1 MRIKSGHMSQVVL
14 TTKEMLIRNG
24 ELILQCVRDDTN
36 TPVEATIF
44 DFAPGGHYEDL
55 CPHIQTEIAII
66 GANDKR
72 TVHFLEF
79 FARIRRLQWQ
89 IYGCRNRDA
98 YYWALLQQ
106 WQYWFEAANPGL
118 AEDIRAT
125 AHWGT
130 LQHPPKSVTQR
141 CEEWKYGME
150 DYVIWRTVMNC
161 HPPSSL
167 YRTIRLDVYEG
178 GQLIFTNKGKGH
190 QVLYITYSGEIETT
204 IPGVS
209 FDKELLEGLFTLSR
223 KEGFT
228 TKNEKIQKFERET
241 QMGRFEV
248 AFTSPWLKFAE
259 VTSRA
264 SISESHYHA
273 VANFRDPLIYVEAYL
288 FPSNCR
294 LGRANCVDTHTG
306 LYSIN
311 IFGHDLTNSSVVFY
325 AGDNGTVIS
334 PVLNTTFVSAPAPE
348 QSTVSDTTS
357 DSGLAPEQSAVSD
370 TTPGSGLA
378 PEQSTVSDT
387 TSDSGLAPE
396 QSAVSDTTPDSIPA
410 PESAPSPAP
419 RFKCE
424 LGCSRDYKSKRNRT
438 VHYRDYHGYRP
449 QSNAV
454 A

>member
-1 MRIKSGHMSQVVL
+1 MSLIVV
-14 TTKEMLIRNG
+14 
-24 ELILQCVRDDTN
+24 
-36 TPVEATIF
+36 
-44 DFAPGGHYEDL
+44 
-55 CPHIQTEIAII
+55 
-66 GANDKR
+66 
-72 TVHFLEF
+72 
-79 FARIRRLQWQ
+79 
-89 IYGCRNRDA
+89 
-98 YYWALLQQ
+98 
-106 WQYWFEAANPGL
+106 
-118 AEDIRAT
+118 
-125 AHWGT
+125 
-130 LQHPPKSVTQR
+130 S
-141 CEEWKYGME
+141 
-150 DYVIWRTVMNC
+150 
-161 HPPSSL
+161 
-167 YRTIRLDVYEG
+167 
-178 GQLIFTNKGKGH
+178 
-190 QVLYITYSGEIETT
+190 
-204 IPGVS
+204 
-209 FDKELLEGLFTLSR
+209 
-223 KEGFT
+223 
-228 TKNEKIQKFERET
+228 
-241 QMGRFEV
+241 EV

-348 QSTVSDTTS
+348 QSTVSNTTSDSIPAPEQSTVSDTTS

-438 VHYRDYHGYRP
+438 VVRSCVLKLIRRWLIKF
-449 QSNAV
+449 
-454 A
+454 